1 MPLTATSNSSGSA
14 CSSQAE
20 GKKAAGRAEA
30 WELFDSGALAW
41 SDCGPAE
48 QDNIVRHF
56 APKVKYLAMR
66 MKNRVPRNVE
76 LSDLVSAGT
85 LGLMESFG
93 KFRPQMGI
101 KFDTYAESR
110 IRGAMLDEL
119 RKLDW
124 FPRSLRRRVRTLDE
138 AIHKFE
144 HTHGKSPNEEE
155 LCLETGLGMKEVR
168 EGLEALHNQ
177 YCLPLDLLQ
186 DSFASQ
192 ESAPDKEPFAQTA
205 SQQIVDKIAEL
216 IEQLTPREKLVLSLY
231 YTDELNMRE
240 AAEVMGITEGRV
252 SQLHSQALSRLRKA
266 FAERHGEGAL

>member
-1 MPLTATSNSSGSA
+1 M
-14 CSSQAE
+14 
-20 GKKAAGRAEA
+20 EA
-30 WELFDSGALAW
+30 WELFDTGAVAW
-41 SDCGPAE
+41 SNCNAADQE
-48 QDNIVRHF
+48 SIVRHF
-56 APKVKYLAMR
+56 APKVKYLALR
-66 MKNRVPRNVE
+66 MKNRLPRNIE
-76 LSDLVSAGT
+76 LADLISAGT

-138 AIHKFE
+138 AIHKLE
-144 HTHGKSPNEEE
+144 HLKGESPKEEE
-155 LCLETGLGMKEVR
+155 LALETGMSIKEVR

-186 DSFASQ
+186 DSFSSL
-192 ESAPDKEPFAQTA
+192 ENSSEKEPYAQTA

-266 FAERHGEGAL
+266 FMERHGEGGL